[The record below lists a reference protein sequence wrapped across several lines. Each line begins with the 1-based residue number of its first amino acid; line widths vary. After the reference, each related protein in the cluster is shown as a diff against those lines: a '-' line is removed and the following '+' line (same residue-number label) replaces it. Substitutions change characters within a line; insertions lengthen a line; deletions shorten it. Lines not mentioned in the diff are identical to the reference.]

1 MLASIETFF
10 IFLLIAGGSALFNW
24 IKKRGEKAEDWSDA
38 ELPRAPRR
46 DSTLERGSPPPIS
59 QPPKQPTNWEEELRR
74 MLEGTTA
81 PQPPPIRTPPPMVVL
96 ERKPPPPVPHQPAP
110 VRPEPSAMSVPKVFE
125 QKYYKAH
132 CNYCD
137 EHIEFP
143 SSAMEEVISCPHCLR
158 PTVLRP
164 FQETRVETL
173 AHQTDLSSFAAAT
186 KKYDAAAN
194 LSERVA
200 AHMHGVGH
208 QAVGMTSIESTKKLW
223 PEVAETKALFKNART
238 ARQAIIASLILGPPK
253 AFEN

>member
-1 MLASIETFF
+1 MLAAGIESFL

-24 IKKRGEKAEDWSDA
+24 LKKRGEKENDWSEA
-38 ELPRAPRR
+38 ELPRPTRR
-46 DSTLERGSPPPIS
+46 ESTLERGSPPPIS
-59 QPPKQPTNWEEELRR
+59 QPTKKATNWEEELRR
-74 MLEGTTA
+74 MLEGTVPTTQN
-81 PQPPPIRTPPPMVVL
+81 PTPPPIIIQ
-96 ERKPPPPVPHQPAP
+96 ERKAPPAIPRQPAP
-110 VRPEPSAMSVPKVFE
+110 MRAEPPTMSLPKIFE

-143 SSAMEEVISCPHCLR
+143 SNAMDEVISCPHCHR
-158 PTVLRP
+158 PTVLQP
-164 FQETRVETL
+164 FENTRVETL

-186 KKYDAAAN
+186 KKYEAASH

-208 QAVGMTSIESTKKLW
+208 QPVGLTSIETTRKVW
-223 PEVAETKALFKNART
+223 PEVAETKALFKNAKT
-238 ARQAIIASLILGPPK
+238 VRQAMIASLIFGPPK